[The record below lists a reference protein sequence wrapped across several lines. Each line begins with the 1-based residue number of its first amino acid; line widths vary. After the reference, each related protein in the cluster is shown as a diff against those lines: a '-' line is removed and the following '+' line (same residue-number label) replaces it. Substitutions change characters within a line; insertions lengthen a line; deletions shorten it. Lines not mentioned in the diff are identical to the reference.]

1 MGVSIHKQCSPKGI
15 PSFSGHLRH
24 LRHLREAKT
33 AAEDQATKLA
43 TEEAQEE
50 AKEGLGEKSMA
61 VVATCQKRMGLVQN
75 GKPVCRRRCWT
86 PKNNDDCSAIW

>member
-15 PSFSGHLRH
+15 PSSPGHLRQ

-50 AKEGLGEKSMA
+50 AKEGLDEKSMA
-61 VVATCQKRMGLVQN
+61 VVATCQKRMGSFHEKENKMVGSKWKTCL
-75 GKPVCRRRCWT
+75 
-86 PKNNDDCSAIW
+86 